1 MYLIDGKK
9 YQNLDN
15 IECEC
20 GKRSQW
26 VIYPLEDRDLISLY
40 CDFCGYRGK
49 PQILKRYTPNP
60 NAPWRTI

>member
-1 MYLIDGKK
+1 MYLINGKK
-9 YQNLDN
+9 YSNLDN

-26 VIYPLEDRDLISLY
+26 VIYPLENRDLIALY
-40 CDFCGYRGK
+40 CDFCGHREK
-49 PQILKRYTPNP
+49 PQILKRYIPNP